1 MVGIENTKSTK
12 VSNQQTRPKL
22 TKGQRIADK
31 VTLFAGSWKFIIIF
45 FVFLGIWMFIN
56 GAIIFLKWDPYPYIL
71 LNLILSCIAAIQAPI
86 ILMSQNR
93 ASERDRAKAE
103 RDYYINRR
111 SEREV
116 ENIQKDLSRI
126 ERLLHKVLE
135 KK

>member
-1 MVGIENTKSTK
+1 VVGIENTKSTK